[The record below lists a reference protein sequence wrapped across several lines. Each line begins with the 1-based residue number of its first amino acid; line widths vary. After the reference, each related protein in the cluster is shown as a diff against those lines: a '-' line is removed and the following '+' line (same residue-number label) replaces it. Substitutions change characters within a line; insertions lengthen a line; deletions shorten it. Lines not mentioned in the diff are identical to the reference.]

1 MAHYRII
8 LPTERVVCALKVIA
22 SLLLDR
28 LEYSS
33 FESDS
38 FIDIRKLPF
47 PRLMS
52 DDASVQDV
60 AKAMEAVA

>member
-1 MAHYRII
+1 MAHYRMI

-22 SLLLDR
+22 SQLIGG
-28 LEYSS
+28 LEYGI
-33 FESDS
+33 FEFDS
-38 FIDIRKLPF
+38 FIEIRKLPF

>member
-22 SLLLDR
+22 SQLIGR
-28 LEYSS
+28 LQYGL

-47 PRLMS
+47 PRPMS
-52 DDASVQDV
+52 DDAGVQDV